1 MLDASNERPLRIRT
15 EPLSAASAR
24 ASLEP
29 EEPDP
34 LDADLLRA
42 SCPVSDLFGVAGRKL
57 LDRLDIPEPWRG
69 HVDSSLMLIDQ
80 LDRQIEEIVSEL
92 KAAGADH
99 PYVPLLM
106 SAPGVGWVVAYTI
119 AAEIGDITASP
130 RRSS

>member
-1 MLDASNERPLRIRT
+1 M
-15 EPLSAASAR
+15 
-24 ASLEP
+24 
-29 EEPDP
+29 
-34 LDADLLRA
+34 
-42 SCPVSDLFGVAGRKL
+42 SDLFGVAGRKL